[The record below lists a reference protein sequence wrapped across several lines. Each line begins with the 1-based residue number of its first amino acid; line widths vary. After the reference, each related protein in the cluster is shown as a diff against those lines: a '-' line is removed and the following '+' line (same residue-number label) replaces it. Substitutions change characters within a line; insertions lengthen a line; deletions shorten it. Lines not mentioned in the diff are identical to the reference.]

1 MERLDY
7 SNASVVF
14 LISRVGT
21 SEEARQFVK
30 GLGEDRSIGS
40 TVYVSPSDLA
50 LKRAAFKRSGDDNAY
65 TLLVSI
71 ITTCIVTQISLYVRV
86 SANYISSSLA
96 NPTVLIS
103 STGSD

>member
-1 MERLDY
+1 MLRDSILDCNSRMERLGY
-7 SNASVVF
+7 NNASVIF

-30 GLGEDRSIGS
+30 GLGEDYRIGS

-50 LKRAAFKRSGDDNAY
+50 LKRAAFERSGDNNAY

-71 ITTCIVTQISLYVRV
+71 IPMYIVTQISYVRA
-86 SANYISSSLA
+86 SANYIFSSFS
-96 NPTVLIS
+96 
-103 STGSD
+103 